1 MRHTHC
7 TVHAIGLNEDI
18 LFQKKNTFSICT
30 IILFFKEIADFY
42 CVFVFFFV
50 FILKILK
57 PTLSKLHI
65 LS

>member
-42 CVFVFFFV
+42 SVFVLFFV